1 MIISKDKQFIFIHI
15 PKNSGTE
22 MTNNIQKVYN
32 NCEKIDK
39 VDKTNGIDKM
49 HLYLDVIS
57 QYIDKDIFKNYI
69 KFCIIRNPYY
79 KIFSAWNYL
88 KERYE
93 YNNVNDFIKYKL
105 NEEFI
110 YGFEL
115 IPGDARVH
123 YRPQYTF
130 IYDNNEKKNV
140 DFIIRYEY
148 LNEDINLFN
157 EKYNLNIPL
166 YGNNSHKDYLKYFNN
181 ESIHKINILYKK
193 DFELLNYEMINSNI
207 DTYFDK
213 IYIINL
219 DKDVKRKS
227 NMISQMVKHNI
238 HNYVFQKATSG
249 IDIDKNEYIKNKE
262 WAYPGNNFCN
272 INNNCSCSGKGYELS
287 VNEIALHLSH
297 YHIWKDIV
305 KNNYQKCL
313 ILEDDCI
320 FTENINTF
328 NNIISNIPNNWE
340 LLYLGHSKKINGSY
354 GNNSIIINSDF
365 NKLLYGINETHI
377 YAITNDCA
385 NILINNML
393 PIRAAVDGYLG
404 HFMVTKKVLSN
415 VFVSRNDYGIN
426 GSLYGMMPSTMSVS
440 NNIINNNTDKVS
452 VIIPTYNRFQYLLN
466 AIESVQ
472 KQSYKNIE
480 IIVINDCSTDKQYYN
495 HEWND
500 IIMIHLQKNS
510 KDIFGYGCAGYV
522 RNQGLK
528 VATGKYIAFCDDDDI
543 WFPNKLEIQ
552 LKAMKENNCSMSS
565 TDGFHDV
572 GEYNDN
578 KSYKKMNAEVHY
590 NTLQSI
596 YKHKNSKLLENGF
609 PKIWDYQFLQI
620 HNCMITSSV
629 IIEKKILDLIN
640 NFKNMR
646 PPGEDYECWMRALQ
660 FTDSVYVEDVCF
672 YYNAENYIN

>member
-1 MIISKDKQFIFIHI
+1 M
-15 PKNSGTE
+15 
-22 MTNNIQKVYN
+22 
-32 NCEKIDK
+32 
-39 VDKTNGIDKM
+39 
-49 HLYLDVIS
+49 
-57 QYIDKDIFKNYI
+57 
-69 KFCIIRNPYY
+69 
-79 KIFSAWNYL
+79 
-88 KERYE
+88 
-93 YNNVNDFIKYKL
+93 
-105 NEEFI
+105 
-110 YGFEL
+110 
-115 IPGDARVH
+115 
-123 YRPQYTF
+123 
-130 IYDNNEKKNV
+130 
-140 DFIIRYEY
+140 
-148 LNEDINLFN
+148 
-157 EKYNLNIPL
+157 
-166 YGNNSHKDYLKYFNN
+166 
-181 ESIHKINILYKK
+181 
-193 DFELLNYEMINSNI
+193 

-272 INNNCSCSGKGYELS
+272 INNNCSCSGKGHELS

-500 IIMIHLQKNS
+500 VILIHLQKNS

-522 RNQGLK
+522 RNEGLK

-552 LKAMKENNCSMSS
+552 LKAMEENNCSMSS

-572 GEYNDN
+572 GEYNNN
-578 KSYKKMNAEVHY
+578 KSYKKMNAELHY

-596 YKHKNSKLLENGF
+596 YKRKNSKLLENGF

-629 IIEKKILDLIN
+629 VIEKKILDLIN